1 MKAQMITMPVF
12 NVRLKNDIHGYEK
25 GESIRLL
32 SFCGKMILEDD
43 LSKKNKR
50 IVPFDMFDT
59 VQ

>member
-1 MKAQMITMPVF
+1 MEAQIISMPVF
-12 NVRLKNDIHGYEK
+12 CVRLKNDIHGYLK
-25 GESIRLL
+25 GEVVKLL

-50 IVPFDMFDT
+50 IVPFEMFDT